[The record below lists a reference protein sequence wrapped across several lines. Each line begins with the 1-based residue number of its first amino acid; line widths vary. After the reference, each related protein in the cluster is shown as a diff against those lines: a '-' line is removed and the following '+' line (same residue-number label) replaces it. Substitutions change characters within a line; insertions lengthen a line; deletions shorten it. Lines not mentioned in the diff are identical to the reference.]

1 MSRDLYYYLLPT
13 YRVAAGAKMSCVVV
27 AVVVARHSY
36 TAYRWTLV
44 VAAVEVHCDVQR
56 VRRKL
61 DDALT
66 GSIPPWTVEDSWMEE
81 VLKQR
86 KNTLFTCILGAQ

>member
-27 AVVVARHSY
+27 AV
-36 TAYRWTLV
+36 
-44 VAAVEVHCDVQR
+44 VEVHCDVQR